1 MSYSKQELIGLQ
13 ADLSDLMKLVNEV
26 ISEGNENEQQFAK
39 WQKQEPAESWT
50 YHGGT
55 RATGAMRR
63 KSMDVTRAL
72 ARLRRP

>member
-13 ADLSDLMKLVNEV
+13 ADLSDLMMLVNEV
-26 ISEGNENEQQFAK
+26 ITEGNENELRFAK
-39 WQKQEPAESWT
+39 WQKQEPAEMWN
-50 YHGGT
+50 YYGGT